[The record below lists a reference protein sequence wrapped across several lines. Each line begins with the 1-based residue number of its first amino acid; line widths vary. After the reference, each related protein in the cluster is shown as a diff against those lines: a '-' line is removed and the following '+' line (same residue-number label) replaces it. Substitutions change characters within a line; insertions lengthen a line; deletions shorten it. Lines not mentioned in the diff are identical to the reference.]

1 MAEQTRVSKQNSS
14 STQLFIPPVILLLIA
29 VLLILLAP
37 AEATIGDGIRI
48 VAIHVSL
55 IWTGMLGLVLTGIM
69 GLVIVSWPNE
79 RLLSWMESTSR
90 VSLVVYALGVGTSLI
105 AEIVNWGGIAWNEPR
120 TAANLN
126 LLALAV
132 IIQVI
137 ASWLHRPRLQGVL
150 HLAVAGAILWT
161 TITTELQLHP
171 SGAVSSSPS
180 SNIRF
185 TFYGLTLCCLLF
197 SAWVIY
203 FVQTRRSPPAGA
215 GDHSS

>member
-1 MAEQTRVSKQNSS
+1 MRVPKQYSS
-14 STQLFIPPVILLLIA
+14 RPQLFIPPAILLLIA
-29 VLLILLAP
+29 ILLILLAP

-55 IWTGMLGLVLTGIM
+55 IWTGMLGFVLTGIM
-69 GLVIVSWPNE
+69 GLAIVAWPDE
-79 RLLSWMESTSR
+79 RLLSWMESTAW
-90 VSLVVYALGVGTSLI
+90 VSLVVYALGVGASLI
-105 AEIVNWGGIAWNEPR
+105 AEIINWGGIAWNEPR

-126 LLALAV
+126 LLALAI

-137 ASWLHRPRLQGVL
+137 VSWLHRPRLQGVL

-161 TITTELQLHP
+161 TVTTELQLHP

-203 FVQTRRSPPAGA
+203 FIQTRRSDPAGA
-215 GDHSS
+215 AGHTS

>member
-1 MAEQTRVSKQNSS
+1 MA
-14 STQLFIPPVILLLIA
+14 I
-29 VLLILLAP
+29 LLILLAP

-69 GLVIVSWPNE
+69 GLVIVAWPDE
-79 RLLSWMESTSR
+79 RLLSWMESTAC
-90 VSLVVYALGVGTSLI
+90 VSLVVFALGVGASLI
-105 AEIVNWGGIAWNEPR
+105 AEIINWGGIAWNEPR

-126 LLALAV
+126 LLALAI

-137 ASWLHRPRLQGVL
+137 VSWLRRPRLQGVL

-161 TITTELQLHP
+161 TMTTELQLHP

-185 TFYGLTLCCLLF
+185 TFYGLTFCCLLF

-203 FVQTRRSPPAGA
+203 FIQTRRSNPAGA
-215 GDHSS
+215 SGHSS

>member
-1 MAEQTRVSKQNSS
+1 MPDPKQNISRPRI
-14 STQLFIPPVILLLIA
+14 FIPPAILLLIA
-29 VLLILLAP
+29 ILLILVAP
-37 AEATIGDGIRI
+37 AEATIGNGIRI

-69 GLVIVSWPNE
+69 GLVIVAWPNE
-79 RLLSWMESTSR
+79 RLLSWMESTAW
-90 VSLVVYALGVGTSLI
+90 VSLVVFALGVGASLI
-105 AEIVNWGGIAWNEPR
+105 AEIINWGGIAWNEPR

-126 LLALAV
+126 LLALAI

-137 ASWLHRPRLQGVL
+137 VSWLHRPRLQGVL

-185 TFYGLTLCCLLF
+185 TFYGLTLCCILV
-197 SAWVIY
+197 STWVIC
-203 FVQTRRSPPAGA
+203 FIQTKRSDPAIAA
-215 GDHSS
+215 GHSN

>member
-1 MAEQTRVSKQNSS
+1 MRAPKQNNLRP
-14 STQLFIPPVILLLIA
+14 QLFIPPAILLSIA
-29 VLLILLAP
+29 ILLILLAP

-69 GLVIVSWPNE
+69 GLVIVAWPDE
-79 RLLSWMESTSR
+79 RLLSWMESTAR

-105 AEIVNWGGIAWNEPR
+105 AEIINWGGIAWNEPR

-126 LLALAV
+126 LLALAI

-137 ASWLHRPRLQGVL
+137 VSWLHRPRLQGVL

-161 TITTELQLHP
+161 TVTTELQLHP

-180 SNIRF
+180 GNIRF
-185 TFYGLTLCCLLF
+185 TFYALTLCCLLF
-197 SAWVIY
+197 SAWVIC
-203 FVQTRRSPPAGA
+203 FIQTRRSDPAVVA
-215 GDHSS
+215 GHTS

>member
-1 MAEQTRVSKQNSS
+1 
-14 STQLFIPPVILLLIA
+14 
-29 VLLILLAP
+29 
-37 AEATIGDGIRI
+37 
-48 VAIHVSL
+48 
-55 IWTGMLGLVLTGIM
+55 
-69 GLVIVSWPNE
+69 
-79 RLLSWMESTSR
+79 
-90 VSLVVYALGVGTSLI
+90 VSLVVFALGVGASLI
-105 AEIVNWGGIAWNEPR
+105 AEVVNWGGIAWNEPR

-137 ASWLHRPRLQGVL
+137 VSWLHRPRLQGVL

-171 SGAVSSSPS
+171 SAAVSSSPS
-180 SNIRF
+180 NNIRF

-215 GDHSS
+215 ADHSS